1 MYCLV
6 FSVIFFIVGVIGVI
20 PSFFAPLKIAEMKV
34 CHPIPI
40 IAKITTTINIQVKRP
55 IDGSAANLYFKNLGL
70 KRLLVVRMKPAV
82 IENISRLKRKEEPIY
97 KPTDL

>member
-1 MYCLV
+1 MKSIAIITTHIAVSEHEHVTQIHEPLLPLAMYCLV

-40 IAKITTTINIQVKRP
+40 IAKIMTTINIQVKRP
-55 IDGSAANLYFKNLGL
+55 IDGLAANLYFKNLGL
-70 KRLLVVRMKPAV
+70 
-82 IENISRLKRKEEPIY
+82 
-97 KPTDL
+97 

>member
-40 IAKITTTINIQVKRP
+40 IAKILQQLIPKLRGPLMDQQQ
-55 IDGSAANLYFKNLGL
+55 
-70 KRLLVVRMKPAV
+70 
-82 IENISRLKRKEEPIY
+82 ISILRIWDY
-97 KPTDL
+97 CMAIAWI

>member
-1 MYCLV
+1 
-6 FSVIFFIVGVIGVI
+6 VIGVI

-40 IAKITTTINIQVKRP
+40 IAKITTTINTQVKRP

-70 KRLLVVRMKPAV
+70 KALLILLILSGFCSYWDKPAV
-82 IENISRLKRKEEPIY
+82 IENRSRLKRKEESIY
-97 KPTDL
+97 KLADL

>member
-1 MYCLV
+1 
-6 FSVIFFIVGVIGVI
+6 VIGVI
-20 PSFFAPLKIAEMKV
+20 PIFFAPLKIPEIKV

-70 KRLLVVRMKPAV
+70 KALLILLILWDLLVV
-82 IENISRLKRKEEPIY
+82 
-97 KPTDL
+97 

>member
-1 MYCLV
+1 VTLAIYCLV

-34 CHPIPI
+34 CHPIPM
-40 IAKITTTINIQVKRP
+40 IAKIMTTINIQVKRP

-70 KRLLVVRMKPAV
+70 LHGYSMGIVQV
-82 IENISRLKRKEEPIY
+82 SS
-97 KPTDL
+97 